1 MFGIKELKNEI
12 ADINRKLERILWIL
26 SDKPQSIDESFKQ
39 QFMSEIDQAYKRRN
53 KSVVKYKKLKTSLN
67 TIDKLVLVLCERP
80 YTVKQLSIKLNL
92 TENSVRT
99 YLRDARTVG
108 HKIDRIAKRRNGKL
122 VSYYTM
128 EV

>member
-26 SDKPQSIDESFKQ
+26 SDKPPSIEDAYIKQFES
-39 QFMSEIDQAYKRRN
+39 EVDQAYKRRN
-53 KSVVKYKKLKTSLN
+53 KSVVKYKKLKTSFK
-67 TIDKLVLVLCERP
+67 TIDRLVSILSERP
-80 YTVKQLSIKLNL
+80 YSVKQLSIKLNL

-99 YLRDARTVG
+99 YMRDARVVG
-108 HKIDRIAKRRNGKL
+108 HKIDRITKRRNGKL

>member
-26 SDKPQSIDESFKQ
+26 SDKPPSIEDAYIKQVES
-39 QFMSEIDQAYKRRN
+39 EVDQAYKRRN
-53 KSVVKYKKLKTSLN
+53 KSVVKYKKLKTSLK
-67 TIDKLVLVLCERP
+67 TIDKLVSVLCERP

>member
-26 SDKPQSIDESFKQ
+26 SDKPPSIEDAYIKQFES
-39 QFMSEIDQAYKRRN
+39 EVDQAYKRRN
-53 KSVVKYKKLKTSLN
+53 KSVVKYKKLKTSFK
-67 TIDKLVLVLCERP
+67 TIDRLVSVLSERP
-80 YTVKQLSIKLNL
+80 YSVKQLSIKLNL

-99 YLRDARTVG
+99 YMRDARVVG
-108 HKIDRIAKRRNGKL
+108 HKIDRITKRRNGKL

>member
-39 QFMSEIDQAYKRRN
+39 QFISEVDQAYKRRT
-53 KSVVKYKKLKTSLN
+53 KSVVKYKKLKTSLK
-67 TIDKLVLVLCERP
+67 TIDKLVSVLCERP

-108 HKIDRIAKRRNGKL
+108 HKIDRNTKRRNGKL